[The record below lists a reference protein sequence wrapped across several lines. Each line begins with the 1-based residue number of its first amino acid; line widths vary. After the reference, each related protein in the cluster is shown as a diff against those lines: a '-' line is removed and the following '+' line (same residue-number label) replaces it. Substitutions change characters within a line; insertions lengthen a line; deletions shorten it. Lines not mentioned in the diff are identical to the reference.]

1 MRSETLLLILLTL
14 TSILLA
20 TTSAEYVWNGSEWVW
35 KEKEVKHHLPGLN
48 LINVIRAA
56 FTLADPVCAKKKT
69 VKLAVSFDAFET
81 YERKSCT

>member
-35 KEKEVKHHLPGLN
+35 KEKEVKHRLPGLN
-48 LINVIRAA
+48 LINVIGAA
-56 FTLADPVCAKKKT
+56 FTLADPVCAKKT
-69 VKLAVSFDAFET
+69 VKLAVLFGAFGT
-81 YERKSCT
+81 YEHKSCT